1 MLSILIA
8 MTVFLGLAGIY
19 FALTERE
26 AARTR
31 VAMDRVGRMLAGDLD
46 PEVVASILRETQS
59 DLGSLL
65 SGAAQRYAWLRSIE
79 LTLYQAGRPMQLT
92 HLFGLTVGLAGA
104 GAAIG
109 WLLGFGPLLAL
120 LGAGPMLVVRQLK
133 KRRMKAFEAG
143 FPGALSLFSR
153 ALRAGHSMSSAL
165 QMVGGELSDPVG
177 PEFALVAREISLG
190 LSPAVA
196 MANLRDRIDSQ
207 DLPVFVTAVLVQIE
221 TGGNLA
227 ESLDTIG
234 QVIRQ
239 RILFYGKVK
248 ALTAQAMMSA
258 NVLVLVPFGLF
269 IMLNTLNPEFMEPML
284 ESEMGR
290 HVLILAATMA
300 LAGWA
305 LCRRMARVD
314 V

>member
-8 MTVFLGLAGIY
+8 LTVFLGLAGIY

-26 AARTR
+26 AARAR
-31 VAMDRVGRMLAGDLD
+31 VAADRVGRMLAGDVD

-79 LTLYQAGRPMQLT
+79 LMLYQAGRPMQLT
-92 HLFGLTVGLAGA
+92 HLFGLTVGLAGG

-109 WLLGFGPLLAL
+109 WMLGWGPLPAL
-120 LGAGPMLVVRQLK
+120 LGAGPILVVRQLK
-133 KRRMKAFEAG
+133 KRRMKAFETG

-165 QMVGGELSDPVG
+165 QMVGGELPDPVG

-196 MANLRDRIDSQ
+196 MANLRDRIDSE

-234 QVIRQ
+234 DVIRQ
-239 RILFYGKVK
+239 RILFHGKVK

-269 IMLNTLNPEFMEPML
+269 VMLNTVNPEFMAPML
-284 ESEMGR
+284 ESETGR
-290 HVLILAATMA
+290 NVLILAALMV
-300 LAGWA
+300 LVGWA
-305 LCRRMARVD
+305 VCRRVARVD